1 MGPTMWGRGVRS
13 TPGVGLALR
22 RRMGSYAAGEEPAIF
37 INKHTK
43 VICQG
48 MTGKQGTFH
57 SKQAIEY
64 GTQVVGGV
72 SPKKAGSEHLGVPVF
87 TTVAEAM
94 AATGAHA
101 TSIYVPPPFAAKAI
115 EEAVEAE
122 IELIVAITE
131 GIPQHDMVR
140 VKDMMKG
147 SRSRLIGPNCPGIIK
162 PDACKIGIMPGYIH
176 SAGCIGVVSRS
187 GTLTYEAVAQTTQV
201 GLGQSTV
208 VGIGGDPFKGTNFID
223 CLERFVRDPETTGII
238 MIGEIG
244 GEDEERA
251 AEFLKDSGTTK
262 PVVSF
267 IAGVTAPPGRRMG
280 HAGAIISGGSGGA
293 DSKIKAL
300 EAIGARVTNSPAEL
314 GSTMLASM
322 KDAGLA

>member
-1 MGPTMWGRGVRS
+1 
-13 TPGVGLALR
+13 
-22 RRMGSYAAGEEPAIF
+22 
-37 INKHTK
+37 
-43 VICQG
+43 
-48 MTGKQGTFH
+48 
-57 SKQAIEY
+57 
-64 GTQVVGGV
+64 
-72 SPKKAGSEHLGVPVF
+72 
-87 TTVAEAM
+87 
-94 AATGAHA
+94 
-101 TSIYVPPPFAAKAI
+101 
-115 EEAVEAE
+115 
-122 IELIVAITE
+122 
-131 GIPQHDMVR
+131 MVR

-147 SRSRLIGPNCPGIIK
+147 SNTRLIGPNCPGIIK

-223 CLERFVRDPETTGII
+223 CLERFVKDPETTGII

-251 AEFLKDSGTTK
+251 AEFLRDSGTTK

-280 HAGAIISGGSGGA
+280 HAGAIISGGSGDA

-300 EAIGARVTNSPAEL
+300 EAIGARVTNSP
-314 GSTMLASM
+314 
-322 KDAGLA
+322 